1 MHLVAHAESRLN
13 SNSNQANKKHS
24 SEFRTSKILLSPLN
38 FRLGYWLLQKKM
50 TKGSMSPLKFR
61 KNYGKFREKNIGKLK
76 KYLYCIYLEIE
87 SSNIL
92 LLWRS
97 PFYLFS
103 TVNICTFLPS
113 LNLSLSSLPVCGFF
127 LWFGCYFFVSLPR
140 TDCQYVFGGS
150 RFPMLAC

>member
-1 MHLVAHAESRLN
+1 
-13 SNSNQANKKHS
+13 
-24 SEFRTSKILLSPLN
+24 
-38 FRLGYWLLQKKM
+38 
-50 TKGSMSPLKFR
+50 MSPLKFR
-61 KNYGKFREKNIGKLK
+61 KNYRKFREENIGKLK

-127 LWFGCYFFVSLPR
+127 LWFGCYFFCFTSTYRLPVCFCGKSIPYDSLLIRKLLPPLPL
-140 TDCQYVFGGS
+140 S
-150 RFPMLAC
+150 FPLPFPPSFLPLFPSSIWSCTHYFR